1 MDMADFEKW
10 VYRELKIDLSAYK
23 SKQLHRRIESLVKRS
38 KVDSIEEYI
47 ELLKKDPF
55 QVQKFLD
62 FITIN
67 VTEFFRNPSVFEDF
81 RKNVEEY
88 LSKGNKQLK
97 VWSAACSMGSEP
109 YSIAMILDDILR
121 GKDYWILAT
130 DINNTILERAKR
142 GEYFET
148 ELKNVS
154 SDNKAK
160 YFSKSGEI
168 YSIKPEIKKRVIFK
182 KHDLIQDEYEMNFD
196 IIVCRNVVIYFKQE
210 TKDEIYKKFSK
221 SLKKGGLLFVGSTE
235 SMYNYREYG
244 FEKASTFIYRKL

>member
-23 SKQLHRRIESLVKRS
+23 SKQLHRRIESLMKRS
-38 KVDSIEEYI
+38 KVDSIEAYI
-47 ELLKKDPF
+47 ELLKKDPL
-55 QVQKFLD
+55 QIQKFLD

-88 LSKGNKQLK
+88 LLKGNRQLK
-97 VWSAACSMGSEP
+97 VWSAACSIGSEP
-109 YSIAMILDDILR
+109 YSIAMILEDILR
-121 GKDYWILAT
+121 EKDYRILAT
-130 DINNTILERAKR
+130 DIDNTILERARR
-142 GEYFET
+142 GEYSEQ

-154 SDNKAK
+154 SDKKVK
-160 YFSKSGEI
+160 YFLKSDDI
-168 YSIKPEIKKRVIFK
+168 YSIKPELKKRIIFR

-221 SLKKGGLLFVGSTE
+221 SLKKDGLLFVGSTE

>member
-10 VYRELKIDLSAYK
+10 VFREFKIDLSAYK
-23 SKQLHRRIESLVKRS
+23 SKQLHRRIESLMKRS
-38 KVDSIEEYI
+38 KADSVEAYI
-47 ELLKKDPF
+47 DMLKKNPA
-55 QVQKFLD
+55 QQQKFLD

-88 LSKGNKQLK
+88 ASKGKRQLK
-97 VWSAACSMGSEP
+97 VWSAACSIGSEP
-109 YSIAMILDDILR
+109 YSIAMMLDEMLR
-121 GKDYWILAT
+121 EKDYMILAT
-130 DINNTILERAKR
+130 DIDSTILERAKA
-142 GEYFET
+142 GEYSEP
-148 ELKNVS
+148 EVKNVS
-154 SDNKAK
+154 SDYRAK
-160 YFSKSGEI
+160 YFTRTGDM
-168 YSIKPEIKKRVIFK
+168 YTIKPELKKRIIFK
-182 KHDLIQDEYEMNFD
+182 KHDLIRDEYEMNFD

-210 TKDEIYKKFSK
+210 TKDELYRKFSK

>member
-10 VYRELKIDLSAYK
+10 VFREFKIDLSAYK
-23 SKQLHRRIESLVKRS
+23 SKQLHRRIESLMKRS
-38 KVDSIEEYI
+38 KADSVEAYI
-47 ELLKKDPF
+47 DMLKKDPA
-55 QVQKFLD
+55 QQQKFLD

-88 LSKGNKQLK
+88 ASKGKRQLK
-97 VWSAACSMGSEP
+97 VWSAACSIGSEP
-109 YSIAMILDDILR
+109 YSIAMMLDEILR
-121 GKDYWILAT
+121 EKDYIILAT
-130 DINNTILERAKR
+130 DIDSTILARAKT
-142 GEYFET
+142 GEYSEP
-148 ELKNVS
+148 EVKNVS
-154 SDNKAK
+154 RDYRAK
-160 YFSKSGEI
+160 YFTRTGDM
-168 YSIKPEIKKRVIFK
+168 YTIKPELKKRIIFK
-182 KHDLIQDEYEMNFD
+182 KHDLIRDEYETNFD

-210 TKDEIYKKFSK
+210 TKDELYRKFSK